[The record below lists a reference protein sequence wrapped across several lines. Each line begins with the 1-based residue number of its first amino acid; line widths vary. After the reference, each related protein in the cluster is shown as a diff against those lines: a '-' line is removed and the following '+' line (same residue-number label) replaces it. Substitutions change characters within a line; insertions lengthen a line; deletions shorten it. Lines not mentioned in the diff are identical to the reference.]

1 MILQAVKDLSKI
13 PNNAAFP
20 LTEEAITKATG
31 STPRKPL
38 AKTLDL
44 NDLVSETGVSEAQVS
59 EDRPREGVRATQG
72 KSAAEELLDWD
83 GKTWIPPPV
92 DWEEDR
98 PGCNTI
104 WVPQFLAEWIENC
117 AKFPNRILNT
127 SVELFKSSVPADAD
141 HFAEPIVQP
150 DSKPGMLLTLVSY
163 FVVDYANR

>member
-1 MILQAVKDLSKI
+1 MILQDMKDLGQI
-13 PNNAAFP
+13 PNNTAFP

-31 STPRKPL
+31 SAPRKPL

-44 NDLVSETGVSEAQVS
+44 NDLVSETGISDAQVS

-72 KSAAEELLDWD
+72 RSAAEELLDWD

-98 PGCNTI
+98 PGCNTL
-104 WVPQFLAEWIENC
+104 WVPEFLAEWIGNC

-127 SVELFKSSVPADAD
+127 STEEFKNSVPADRD

-150 DSKPGMLLTLVSY
+150 DSKPGKPLALVSY
-163 FVVDYANR
+163 FVVYCTNR